1 MVGRSVQTAGA
12 VSQLVMPMSANL
24 SQARAFDHARAFDT
38 GAPTATP
45 QLGRALQLAN
55 RAVGALVSEAM
66 LTPKPALVDARGSGA
81 HRDLDLQRM
90 LNSAHSLHG
99 TFLSIARAAA
109 GQEPHQALREQL
121 ARIGRSGE
129 RAMLAATH
137 GSNAHR
143 GAIWVLGLLV
153 AARSILGEASP
164 RHVAALAG
172 RIAAFPDR
180 YAPGQDSN
188 GARVC
193 LRYGVTGARGEAIA
207 GFPHVIEAG
216 LPALRAARTN
226 GADEACARLDA
237 LVAIMATLDD
247 TCLLHRGGLPAL
259 EAAQRGARDTL
270 LAGGSSSA
278 AGRRALLRLDAE
290 LVMRN
295 ASPGGS
301 ADLLAACIFL
311 DGNCKPSITGVART
325 R

>member
-1 MVGRSVQTAGA
+1 VVGRSVQTAGA

-24 SQARAFDHARAFDT
+24 SRIHAFDL
-38 GAPTATP
+38 GAHTP
-45 QLGRALQLAN
+45 MRQPRRALQLAN
-55 RAVGALVSEAM
+55 LAVDALVAEAM
-66 LTPKPALVDARGSGA
+66 LTPKPALADARGSGA

-90 LNSAHSLHG
+90 LNSARSLHG
-99 TFLSIARAAA
+99 TFLSMARAAA
-109 GQEPHQALREQL
+109 GQEPHQALREHL
-121 ARIGRSGE
+121 ARIGRAGE
-129 RAMLAATH
+129 RCMFAATH

-143 GAIWVLGLLV
+143 GAIWVVGLLV
-153 AARSILGEASP
+153 AARSILGEANP
-164 RHVAALAG
+164 REVAALAA
-172 RIAAFPDR
+172 RIATLPDR
-180 YAPGQDSN
+180 HAPVQDSH

-193 LRYGVTGARGEAIA
+193 RRYGVSGARGEAIA
-207 GFPHVIEAG
+207 GFPHVVEVG
-216 LPALRAARTN
+216 LPALRAARAKGT
-226 GADEACARLDA
+226 DETCARLDA

-259 EAAQRGARDTL
+259 EAARRGARDIL

-295 ASPGGS
+295 ASPGGC

-311 DGNCKPSITGVART
+311 DSDCELPISGVLRT